1 MGFPTLCNGAVLPD
15 VLAPGLDIVFCGTA
29 AGTASAAQR
38 AYYAG
43 PGNAFWPTLCA
54 VGLTARKLFPYQY
67 REILE
72 WNLGLTDLAKQVF
85 GSDSVLAKDHF
96 DVARLQGLIVEYRPK
111 VVAFTSK
118 RAAGEF
124 LGHDVG
130 YGLQTEV
137 VASSRLF
144 VLPSP
149 SGAARGHWDLGPWA
163 ELARLRDAGA
173 GVAADRPGG
182 AGARRS
188 SAAASSISPPA
199 RGARSSAG

>member
-1 MGFPTLCNGAVLPD
+1 VTDLKSVPVNAAGAVLPD
-15 VLAPGLDIVFCGTA
+15 VLAPDLDIVFCGTA
-29 AGTASAAQR
+29 AGTASAVQR

-54 VGLTARKLFPYQY
+54 VGLTTRSLLPYQY
-67 REILE
+67 PEILQ

-85 GSDSVLAKDHF
+85 GCDSVLAKGHF
-96 DVARLQGLIVEYRPK
+96 DVARLRGLIVEYRPK
-111 VVAFTSK
+111 VVAFTRK

-130 YGLQTEV
+130 YGLQDEV

-149 SGAARGHWDLGPWA
+149 SGAARGYWDLGPWA
-163 ELARLRDAGA
+163 ELARLRDVAA
-173 GVAADRPGG
+173 GVAADLRGVLALDAARPPRVVSHPRS
-182 AGARRS
+182 RR
-188 SAAASSISPPA
+188 P
-199 RGARSSAG
+199 